1 LVTLITIWGQ
11 VVKHPFDLGC
21 VVLVLL
27 ISFFLSLQTKFKLFN
42 YGKKNN
48 YSETKST
55 NKNCKPNDKT
65 TNKTYKII
73 GWSLVLLFCFNY
85 KICEFIYN
93 PESKTLINLNWALR
107 MKFYSLI
114 FLLSTYLI
122 RNYHISIKL
131 FFALLCADFVDRVLF
146 NDASFHYSDLF
157 IIFIV
162 LKNDLNKYYRLL
174 HIKAKRYNEK

>member
-1 LVTLITIWGQ
+1 LITLITIWGQ

-21 VVLVLL
+21 VVLVFV
-27 ISFFLSLQTKFKLFN
+27 ISFFLSLQTNFKLFN
-42 YGKKNN
+42 YGKTDSSNSKTETSKN
-48 YSETKST
+48 SKS
-55 NKNCKPNDKT
+55 NNKT
-65 TNKTYKII
+65 TNKTNKII
-73 GWSLVLLFCFNY
+73 GWSLVILFCFNY
-85 KICEFIYN
+85 KICEYFYPSNID
-93 PESKTLINLNWALR
+93 LNWALR

-131 FFALLCADFVDRVLF
+131 FFALVCADFVDRVLF

-174 HIKAKRYNEK
+174 HIKVKRYNEK

>member
-1 LVTLITIWGQ
+1 MIALITIWGQ

-48 YSETKST
+48 YSETKIT
-55 NKNCKPNDKT
+55 NKNGKSNNKT
-65 TNKTYKII
+65 TNKTNKII
-73 GWSLVLLFCFNY
+73 GWTLVLLFCFNY
-85 KICEFIYN
+85 KICEYFY
-93 PESKTLINLNWALR
+93 PLDINLNWALR

-131 FFALLCADFVDRVLF
+131 FFALVCADFVDRVLF
-146 NDASFHYSDLF
+146 NDSSFHYSDLF

-162 LKNDLNKYYRLL
+162 LNNDLNKYYRLL

>member
-1 LVTLITIWGQ
+1 MIALITIWGQ

-21 VVLVLL
+21 ILIVLL

-55 NKNCKPNDKT
+55 NKNGKPNNEAP
-65 TNKTYKII
+65 NKTDKII

-85 KICEFIYN
+85 KICKYFY
-93 PESKTLINLNWALR
+93 PSDINLNWALR

-131 FFALLCADFVDRVLF
+131 FFALVCADFVDRVLF

-162 LKNDLNKYYRLL
+162 LNNDLNKYYRLL